1 MNVYMYIY
9 FTLFTEE
16 QTAKVL
22 LIVTMCLG
30 MFWQYWRL
38 DFRPL
43 WTFQEWGPRATF
55 LINRRSDSR
64 LNK

>member
-30 MFWQYWRL
+30 MFGNIGVS
-38 DFRPL
+38 
-43 WTFQEWGPRATF
+43 T
-55 LINRRSDSR
+55 SDLYGHFKNGAQGQPS
-64 LNK
+64 